1 MSKLVVETERKFSI
15 KDPEDLPQGLEYSIK
30 QWYLPKKAY
39 SFDGRNLTISNLI
52 TVSAESKSMSVEISK
67 ALSRKRPTVRIRIIN
82 GNTAWL
88 TIKGK
93 RKNYSCI
100 ELEWQIEID
109 DAIETVESNVWPN
122 IEKIRRHIDADGLTW
137 EVDRFLGDNEGLWL
151 AEIEIPS
158 IDTKFKIP
166 YWVDTE
172 VSHISELSSH
182 KLAKKPISTWG
193 KELISRALQDKY

>member
-1 MSKLVVETERKFSI
+1 MSKITVEIERKFSI
-15 KDPEDLPQGLEYSIK
+15 KDAKSLPEGPEYSIK

-39 SFDGRNLTISNLI
+39 SFDGRNLTISNCI
-52 TVSAESKSMSVEISK
+52 TVFAVSKSLSDAISK
-67 ALSRKRPTVRIRIIN
+67 ALSRKRPTVRIRIID

-93 RKNYSCI
+93 TKNYARI
-100 ELEWQIEID
+100 ELEWPID
-109 DAIETVESNVWPN
+109 IDKAKATVESNVWPN
-122 IEKIRRHIDADGLTW
+122 VEKIRRYIDTDDLTW

-158 IDTKFKIP
+158 IDTKFKTP
-166 YWVDTE
+166 SWVNRE

-182 KLAKKPISTWG
+182 KLAKKPFTTWG
-193 KELISRALQDKY
+193 KGLISRALYD

>member
-1 MSKLVVETERKFSI
+1 MSKITVEIERKFSI
-15 KDPEDLPQGLEYSIK
+15 KDAKSLPEGPEYSIK

-39 SFDGRNLTISNLI
+39 SFDGRNLTISNCI
-52 TVSAESKSMSVEISK
+52 VVSAESKSLSDAISK
-67 ALSRKRPTVRIRIIN
+67 ALSRKRPTVRIRIID

-93 RKNYSCI
+93 TKNYSCI
-100 ELEWQIEID
+100 ELEWPID
-109 DAIETVESNVWPN
+109 IDEAKATVESNGWPN
-122 IEKIRRHIDADGLTW
+122 VEKIRRYIDTDGLTW

-158 IDTKFKIP
+158 IDTKFKTP
-166 YWVDTE
+166 SWVNRE

-182 KLAKKPISTWG
+182 KLAKKPFTTWG
-193 KELISRALQDKY
+193 KGLISRALYD